1 MDKEFNK
8 KAKCGVTGTLSTPN
22 SKIRVELIATNE
34 ELVIAR
40 DTKEIV
46 EAL

>member
-1 MDKEFNK
+1 MQ
-8 KAKCGVTGTLSTPN
+8 ARCGVTGTLSTPN